1 MNVQE
6 LRDAL
11 HDRADHVADI
21 GAPARIAATHE
32 RVVVVRRR
40 RRAGVVAAVAT
51 AVIAVVT
58 AGALSLLP
66 DRPQVQPAEH
76 HTPAKLAGYRV
87 DPRVS
92 FSGWDFRYAQGV
104 QSARGQQQLV
114 LDLPSSKEQRIFGW
128 GVRASGFSDRTA
140 TLRLDG
146 VVVDHTGPATW
157 TSGDV
162 LSAGRPHH
170 LVVSFRKHSPGN
182 RAGVAVYD
190 LAGTAPAGVTNG
202 ATTFRSTI
210 AGDTLVGAH
219 LGRSGQSRVAFEVT
233 VPSTRL
239 RFSTSC
245 AGAPTHDMVE
255 LSVNGQPLGS
265 SSCDPL
271 PDLDPGASGASRG
284 PQGWD
289 GSLGIH
295 PGATLHLTLRLLG
308 RHDRPT
314 TVPGVV
320 LGGGVYR
327 LAAPVA
333 RVAGWDVPALVEG
346 PGGTY
351 RYQRSAQSRPG
362 QARLTLHLAAAS
374 QRRLV
379 NYGTSHVRGE
389 VDVVI
394 DGRSDDG
401 VQGGGS
407 SYAGGPVLSP
417 GRPHTVTLVVRR
429 GLTPRSVLGIVISRR
444 QG

>member
-1 MNVQE
+1 
-6 LRDAL
+6 
-11 HDRADHVADI
+11 
-21 GAPARIAATHE
+21 
-32 RVVVVRRR
+32 
-40 RRAGVVAAVAT
+40 
-51 AVIAVVT
+51 
-58 AGALSLLP
+58 
-66 DRPQVQPAEH
+66 
-76 HTPAKLAGYRV
+76 V
-87 DPRVS
+87 DQRVS

-104 QSARGQQQLV
+104 QSARGQQRLV
-114 LDLPSSKEQRIFGW
+114 LDLPSSKQQRILGW
-128 GVRASGFSDRTA
+128 GVRASGFSDRAA
-140 TLRLDG
+140 TLRVDG
-146 VVVDHTGPATW
+146 AVVDHTGPATW

-170 LVVSFRKHSPGN
+170 LVVTFRKQTPGN
-182 RAGVAVYD
+182 RAGLAVYD

-219 LGRSGQSRVAFEVT
+219 LGGTGQSRVAFDVT
-233 VPSTRL
+233 VPDTRL

-265 SSCDPL
+265 SSCELL
-271 PDLDPGASGASRG
+271 PDLDPGASGASQG
-284 PQGWD
+284 PHGWD
-289 GSLGIH
+289 ATLGIH
-295 PGATLHLTLRLLG
+295 PGATLHLTLRLVD
-308 RHDRPT
+308 RHQRPT
-314 TVPGVV
+314 TSPRVV

-346 PGGTY
+346 PGGLF
-351 RYQRSAQSRPG
+351 RYERSTQSAPG
-362 QARLTLHLAAAS
+362 QARLTLHLPAAS

-379 NYGTSHVRGE
+379 NYGTSHVRGD
-389 VDVVI
+389 VDVLI
-394 DGRSDDG
+394 DGRSEDS

-417 GRPHTVTLVVRR
+417 GRPHTVTLLIRR

-444 QG
+444 QE